1 MYRYLGAGLPNV
13 YLGNGYSECNTP
25 YGKAVSIH
33 DLEGLH
39 SALGEMIAS
48 NPNRM
53 TGYEFRFLRTE
64 LDLSQAVLAACLGCD
79 EQSVARWEKG
89 KSKKVSATAER
100 LLRVL
105 YQETKLGKKK
115 LAPLLER
122 LQKID
127 GIRPEPSVIIANESN
142 NNWSAMTQALSED
155 NAALYA

>member
-13 YLGNGYSECNTP
+13 YLDNGYSECVTP
-25 YGKAVSIH
+25 YGKAVTVH

-39 SALGEMIAS
+39 NALGEMIVS
-48 NPNRM
+48 NPTRM

-64 LDLSQAVLAACLGCD
+64 LDLSQAALAACLGCE

-89 KSKKVSATAER
+89 KSKKVNPTAER

-105 YQETKLGKKK
+105 YQHTKLGKKK

-127 GIRPEPSVIIANESN
+127 GVKPEATVIIANERG
-142 NNWSAMTQALSED
+142 NNWSAKTQEAQ
-155 NAALYA
+155 YA